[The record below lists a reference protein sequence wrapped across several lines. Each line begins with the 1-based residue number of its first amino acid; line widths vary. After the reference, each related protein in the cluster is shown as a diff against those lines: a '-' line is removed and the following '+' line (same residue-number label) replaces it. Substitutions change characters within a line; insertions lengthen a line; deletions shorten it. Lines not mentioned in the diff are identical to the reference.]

1 MSKSG
6 SWATMAQLKRWVME
20 ATGIEPWLLD
30 ECKRFTGSMNEA
42 MALVLGQVAGDD
54 TELAG
59 EVVKQLLAVMEAMV
73 ASPDWEKQTWV
84 VERWRSMNV
93 TQRMQFNALLTGRYE
108 GLILKSHR
116 GILPVKAGNVLE
128 FVEVTA
134 VLLYAKAG
142 RMGAYGELSMALS
155 DGGGGLVVVAKVDLG
170 IAEGDHGW
178 LQKWISENAGERF
191 GPIVSL
197 PAALFFRIRCEAVAL
212 SKRHKS
218 GLQVGKVLL
227 VSRLEN
233 GNMMELTEVGAVRA
247 LLG

>member
-6 SWATMAQLKRWVME
+6 GWVTMVQLKRWVME
-20 ATGIEPWLLD
+20 AAGIESWLLD
-30 ECKRFTGSMNEA
+30 DCKRFTGSMNEA
-42 MALVLGQVAGDD
+42 MALVLGSSGGDD
-54 TELAG
+54 VELEGA
-59 EVVKQLLAVMEAMV
+59 EVKQLLAEMENLL

-84 VERWRSMNV
+84 VTQWRRMTV

-116 GILPVKAGNVLE
+116 GILPVKTGMVLE
-128 FVEVTA
+128 SVEVTA
-134 VLLYAKAG
+134 VLLYARAG

-155 DGGGGLVVVAKVDLG
+155 DGQGVLVVVAKVDLG
-170 IAEGDHGW
+170 SAEGDWGW
-178 LQKWISENAGERF
+178 LQTWIGENAGERF

-197 PAALFFRIRCEAVAL
+197 PAELLFRIRCEAVMR

-218 GLQVGKVLL
+218 GIQVGKALL
-227 VSRLEN
+227 IAHVES
-233 GNMMELTEVGAVRA
+233 GNMEALTELGAVSA

>member
-6 SWATMAQLKRWVME
+6 GWVTMVQLKRWVMD
-20 ATGIEPWLLD
+20 AAGIESWLLD
-30 ECKRFTGSMNEA
+30 DCKRFTGSMNEA
-42 MALVLGQVAGDD
+42 MALVLGSSGGDD
-54 TELAG
+54 VELEGA
-59 EVVKQLLAVMEAMV
+59 EVKQLLAEMENLL

-84 VERWRSMNV
+84 VTQWHRMTV

-116 GILPVKAGNVLE
+116 GILPVKAGSVLE

-170 IAEGDHGW
+170 IAEGNYGW
-178 LQKWISENAGERF
+178 LQTWISENAGERF

-197 PAALFFRIRCEAVAL
+197 PAAVFFRIRCEAVAL

-218 GLQVGKVLL
+218 GLQVGKALL

-233 GNMMELTEVGAVRA
+233 GNLMELTEVGAVSA